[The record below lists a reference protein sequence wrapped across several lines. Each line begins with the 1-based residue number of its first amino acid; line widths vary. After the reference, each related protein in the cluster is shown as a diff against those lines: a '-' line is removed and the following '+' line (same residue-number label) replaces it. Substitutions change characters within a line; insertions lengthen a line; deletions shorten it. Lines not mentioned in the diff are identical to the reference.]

1 MDSLGEKLAI
11 RRINV
16 VGSRSTLFCDL
27 MREVMNEFSNLGISK
42 HSFGL
47 YWKDVDA
54 DVLGIENTAGLLIAL
69 EDMEGPV
76 YDVIAQLQND
86 EDNGRF
92 IFQ

>member
-1 MDSLGEKLAI
+1 MGEKLAI

-16 VGSRSTLFCDL
+16 VGSQSTLFCDL
-27 MREVMNEFSNLGISK
+27 MREVMSEFSNLGISK
-42 HSFGL
+42 NSLGL
-47 YWKDVDA
+47 YWEDVDA

-86 EDNGRF
+86 DDDGRF